1 MAAETQYTANTGMVK
16 ISTANTNLDG
26 TGTLGTVITG
36 ASNGTLVKNVYIK
49 ATDTG
54 NYSTAQGMIRL
65 FVYDG
70 TANTRLL
77 MEIDVPNASQSS
89 TDTSWETCIPLNYHL
104 KSGYILKASTQNGDG
119 FNVIAEG
126 LDFAYYATSVRPES
140 TNYTANTGLVLA
152 NAANTALDGSGTV
165 GTDIF
170 SEVTA
175 GASGSGWKGLV
186 IDSIN
191 IKGIVD
197 TTKGMVRIFIQN
209 TSTGAA
215 NTFLLTE
222 VFVPPVDASGTFQS
236 FHRRIDFPQR
246 LQIQAGFKIL
256 ATTQNAESFTV
267 IADAMDWKYPA

>member
-1 MAAETQYTANTGMVK
+1 MVK

-36 ASNGTLVKNVYIK
+36 ASNGTLIKNVYIK

-54 NYSTAQGMIRL
+54 NASIAQGMIRL
-65 FVYDG
+65 FIYDG
-70 TANTRLL
+70 SANTRLL

-89 TDTSWETCIPLNYHL
+89 TDPSWETCIPLNYHL
-104 KSGYILKASTQNGDG
+104 KSGYVLKASTQNADN
-119 FNVIAEG
+119 FNVVAEG
-126 LDFAYYATSVRPES
+126 LDYAYYATSVRPES

-165 GTDIF
+165 GTDLF
-170 SEVTA
+170 SVVTA

-191 IKGIVD
+191 IKAIGD
-197 TTKGMVRIFIQN
+197 TTKGMIRIFIQN
-209 TSTGAA
+209 TGTGSS
-215 NTFLLTE
+215 NTFLITE

-236 FHRRIDFPQR
+236 FHRKVVFPQR
-246 LQIQAGFKIL
+246 LQIQAGYKIIV
-256 ATTQNAESFTV
+256 ATQVAESFTV
-267 IADAMDWKYPA
+267 IADAMDWKYPS